1 MLGVHESRTPPSLH
15 PLQQEMNSLQENIA
29 KATIEVFQQSA
40 ETNSAS
46 NGIVSLGSC
55 PNLMPANPKAKPV
68 LRSAEAKGGGRA
80 GGCGQSAL
88 A

>member
-1 MLGVHESRTPPSLH
+1 
-15 PLQQEMNSLQENIA
+15 MNSLLENIA

-40 ETNSAS
+40 ET

-68 LRSAEAKGGGRA
+68 LRSGEVGGGGEGA
-80 GGCGQSAL
+80 GGGGVRA